1 MARRR
6 NAGSDSSSD
15 LPPSLFN
22 GHLQR
27 GRAGRTSIWSANRS
41 EAIPLTISTFII
53 GAVFAVAL
61 SVCTFADGQPAGR
74 PIVGGVERSRPPET
88 QLAELASPTV
98 IASESAPKSGIER
111 LFVSEHQ
118 LAPPPGVTANAY
130 LVVDSGTGEV
140 LAQQNSERRLPI
152 ASLTKIATAL
162 AVLAMSPLDRLVEI
176 ERAAAAMPPNR
187 MGLRP
192 GDLLSVEQLLFG
204 LLLDSGNDAAYALGD
219 GVGGTERLV
228 AEMNSIAADLG
239 LQNTHFTNPAGFDDP
254 DNYSTARELFAL
266 TEFALESQPIIRQ
279 IAGTSRLVIEKD
291 DKHGWYGPTNLNRL
305 LTEYPGAFGVKTGW
319 TEDSGYTLV
328 AGSKRNGRTLFAV
341 ILGADKHFA
350 DAALLLDYGFS
361 IYDSR
366 PSPRG

>member
-254 DNYSTARELFAL
+254 DNYSTARELFAPHRIR
-266 TEFALESQPIIRQ
+266 TRISADYSPDRRNEPISDR
-279 IAGTSRLVIEKD
+279 E
-291 DKHGWYGPTNLNRL
+291 
-305 LTEYPGAFGVKTGW
+305 
-319 TEDSGYTLV
+319 
-328 AGSKRNGRTLFAV
+328 GR
-341 ILGADKHFA
+341 
-350 DAALLLDYGFS
+350 
-361 IYDSR
+361 
-366 PSPRG
+366 